1 MADDVQVKFG
11 ADISDLS
18 AGVSEVTNLISSIA
32 DPVQSLVAHFGELA
46 EAIAAA
52 FSVRAVADFAEQMGD
67 LGTQTARA
75 AAILGIPTEQIAGL
89 GLLAQAGGS
98 DIESLTMAFARM
110 SRNIIDGSDQAKRA
124 LAALGLS
131 LDAFKAMT
139 PQEQLE
145 TLAQKFSQS
154 ADGAQK
160 DAVAISLL
168 GRSGYAL
175 IAILDQGKVAIDA
188 WIAKAQELG
197 VSLGGPTVAAMR
209 DMHDAF
215 IEMNAA
221 FQGAQVA
228 AFLQFNQAILG
239 AVKIVTDLT
248 VAFTEAMKTGSML
261 KDYMDDLGFSA
272 QVVVSAVSMIIVAFR
287 ELSAIA
293 TDTIDSVEILLDHLG
308 ASIAEIGAGNF
319 AKAEG
324 EWQGFL
330 ADLKSRQNDYIAD
343 SKAAMQNFMD
353 ELNAIWVS
361 GSNKIVATSG
371 QAQLH
376 MAAAQ
381 SRAAEQAV
389 AAALK
394 QGEGEI
400 AAVEATEKKKME
412 LIAESVKMKTIGA
425 QKALQQTLAA
435 LKQELDGELAVYNQ
449 ELAIAGLSA
458 SQHQEILNEMQKAHE
473 KYDDAVTAAEAK
485 AAEATKQQWDQ
496 TFNYMSS
503 AFDSQVNGLLRGTT
517 NWATAFKNILA
528 DLLEDVIKF
537 CIKWALQQA
546 ETVAMNIAG
555 VNAQTTA
562 TVAGANAGAAA
573 QATAAMVGVGA
584 MLANFAKAIAADA
597 AAVFGGVFA
606 FLAPIMGPAAA
617 GPATASETSVLTAA
631 GAIGG
636 MYDVGSWSV
645 PNDMIA
651 QVHQG
656 EMIVPAAQTPWAQS
670 LMANGGGGGGAGD
683 VHNWTI
689 NINGANRSPQ
699 EIVAEIRQ
707 NAVSIAKTLSQTIS
721 QNPSLR
727 PTY

>member
-1 MADDVQVKFG
+1 MADDDVQVKFG

-18 AGVSEVTNLISSIA
+18 AGVSQVTDLISGVA
-32 DPVQSLVAHFGELA
+32 DPIQGLVAHFGELA
-46 EAIAAA
+46 GAIAAA
-52 FSVRAVADFAEQMGD
+52 FSVKAVEDFAESMGE

-75 AAILGIPTEQIAGL
+75 AAILGVPTEQIAGL

-98 DIESLTMAFARM
+98 DIDSLTMAFARM

-124 LAALGLS
+124 LGALGLS
-131 LDAFKAMT
+131 LEAFKAMT

-175 IAILDQGKVAIDA
+175 IPILDQGKAAIDA
-188 WIAKAQELG
+188 WIGKAQELG
-197 VSLGGPTVAAMR
+197 VSLGGPVVAAMR
-209 DMHDAF
+209 QMHDAF
-215 IEMNAA
+215 VEMNAA

-228 AFLQFNQAILG
+228 VFLQFNQAILG
-239 AVKIVTDLT
+239 AVKIVTDLAA
-248 VAFTEAMKTGSML
+248 AFSEAMRTGGML
-261 KDYMDDLGFSA
+261 KDIMTALGFSA

-287 ELSAIA
+287 ELWLAA
-293 TDTIDSVEILLDHLG
+293 TDTIDAVEILLVHLG
-308 ASIAEIGAGNF
+308 KSIGDIGTGNF
-319 AKAEG
+319 ARAEG
-324 EWQGFL
+324 EWKGFL
-330 ADLKSRQNDYIAD
+330 ADLKSRTNDYIAD
-343 SKAAMQNFMD
+343 SKAAMQTYMD

-361 GSNKIVATSG
+361 GAAKITA
-371 QAQLH
+371 ADDKLKLD
-376 MAAAQ
+376 MAARQ
-381 SRAAEQAV
+381 SRAAQEAV

-400 AAVEATEKKKME
+400 AAVEATEKKKAE
-412 LIAESVKMKTIGA
+412 LIAEGVKMKTIGA
-425 QKALQQTLAA
+425 QKALQETLAA

-473 KYDDAVTAAEAK
+473 KYDEAVTAAEAK

-496 TFNYMSS
+496 VFNYMST
-503 AFDSQVNGLLRGTT
+503 AFDSQINGLLRGTT

-528 DLLEDVIKF
+528 DLVEDVIKF

-546 ETVAMNIAG
+546 ETVSMNIAG
-555 VNAQTTA
+555 VNAQTAA

-597 AAVFGGVFA
+597 GAVFGGIFA
-606 FLAPIMGPAAA
+606 FLAPFMGAAAAGPAAA
-617 GPATASETSVLTAA
+617 GESSVLAAA

-645 PNDMIA
+645 PSDMIA

-670 LMANGGGGGGAGD
+670 LMANGGGGGGQP
-683 VHNWTI
+683 I
-689 NINGANRSPQ
+689 NITFAITAMDSQ
-699 EIVAEIRQ
+699 
-707 NAVSIAKTLSQTIS
+707 SIMQSLGSVKTQLARTLSDTIS
-721 QNPSLR
+721 RNPSLR
-727 PTY
+727 PSY